1 MGMKKMIKA
10 NEQVKVRELTQL
22 GDVERVLADSK
33 NKPVFV
39 FKHSDICPISHN
51 ALEEYWRFVKH
62 YDGDNFDY
70 TLIRIRSHRDIS
82 NAVAE
87 KTGVKHES
95 PQVLLLVEG
104 KSVWD
109 DSHFEITAEKL
120 RQVVM
125 MYEDGDFRD

>member
-1 MGMKKMIKA
+1 MKTTEK
-10 NEQVKVRELTQL
+10 VKVRELMHL
-22 GDVERVLADSK
+22 AEVEQVLAESR

-51 ALEEYWRFVKH
+51 ALDEYLRFVKD
-62 YDGDNFDY
+62 YDGENFDY

-95 PQVLLLVEG
+95 PQVLLLVDG

-109 DSHFEITAEKL
+109 DSHFEITEEKL